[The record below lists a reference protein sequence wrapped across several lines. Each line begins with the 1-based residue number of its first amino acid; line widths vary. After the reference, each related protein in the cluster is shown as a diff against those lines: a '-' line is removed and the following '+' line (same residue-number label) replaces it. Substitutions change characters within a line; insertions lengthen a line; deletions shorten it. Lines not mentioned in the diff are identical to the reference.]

1 MHMPSNHCEVCDF
14 LGQGVEFFYMTSPIT
29 LSKGT
34 RGGNC
39 NIYDLTVSKLVVLL
53 CCREER
59 KNFTH
64 CMYTL
69 PQQAPIPGRRDRI
82 CNVSIKI
89 VMK

>member
-39 NIYDLTVSKLVVLL
+39 NIYDLTVSKLVGFAVLQG
-53 CCREER
+53 REKEFYPLYVHLTTASPNTW
-59 KNFTH
+59 KE
-64 CMYTL
+64 
-69 PQQAPIPGRRDRI
+69 G
-82 CNVSIKI
+82 
-89 VMK
+89 